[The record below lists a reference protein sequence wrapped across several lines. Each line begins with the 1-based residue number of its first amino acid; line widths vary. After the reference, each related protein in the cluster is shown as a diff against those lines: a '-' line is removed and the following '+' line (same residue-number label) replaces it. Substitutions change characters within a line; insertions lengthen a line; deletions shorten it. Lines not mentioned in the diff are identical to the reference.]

1 MSLKYVGIRDVLQ
14 QITGDLN
21 VLYPRLNLYN
31 KIIRSYVLYLVS
43 GVQPA
48 MTIRLEQYPIN

>member
-1 MSLKYVGIRDVLQ
+1 MGVIRDVLQ

-21 VLYPRLNLYN
+21 VLNPQLNLYN
-31 KIIRSYVLYLVS
+31 KIISSHVLWLVS

-48 MTIRLEQYPIN
+48 MTIRLEQYSIN